1 MILAKWLYWFRGR
14 GVAVT
19 WADGLVAR
27 LTGAS
32 AEHQLV
38 EASAAYDLAVEMAE
52 YQCTDASTAYG
63 LVDGSAEYRL
73 TVEE

>member
-27 LTGAS
+27 LAGAS
-32 AEHQLV
+32 EEHQLV
-38 EASAAYDLAVEMAE
+38 EASAAYALACDSAE
-52 YQCTDASTAYG
+52 YRVA
-63 LVDGSAEYRL
+63 DGSAEYRL
-73 TVEE
+73 AESSAAYRLTVEE